1 MNKHIRKILGGAALL
16 ASVSFSV
23 LAQAQTLDQVLE
35 QARAARAAEE
45 ALAQQRVSEFNAMSD
60 ADKQRAMQTIAQQR
74 AAIQTEVDAKT
85 KTYSDNDLRINQMN
99 GELRDKAEQLGVGQ
113 VFGLARQVAGD
124 AISPFQQSLINAQFA
139 NEAPQ
144 DRISFLT
151 ELAASERSL
160 TTAQLERLFVELS
173 RELVGSGQVAKYN
186 GTVVEPNGNPRNAEI
201 VRIGPFNAVAEGE
214 FLAYIPELSRL
225 NIMPRQPE
233 EFSGEAVALQNATS
247 GYVNTVVDSTRG
259 VMLNMYVERP
269 TFVERIVNG
278 EVEINYTILAVGAA
292 GAIPFFFQLIYLIFA
307 RLGVAAQM
315 RNLQQPKKNNAL
327 GRVLLAFKGDGAAIE
342 EEAEIAELR
351 ISEAV
356 MREVPKLERFQPLL
370 RLVVA
375 AGPLLGLIGTVV
387 GMILTFQSI
396 TETGSSDPKLMANGI
411 GTAMIA
417 TLLGL
422 GIAVPMLFANA
433 LLNSLSRSIVQILDE
448 QSAGMLAEN
457 LEKRKHG

>member
-1 MNKHIRKILGGAALL
+1 MNKHIRKILGGAALM

-23 LAQAQTLDQVLE
+23 LVQAQTLDQVLE
-35 QARAARAAEE
+35 QARAARAAED
-45 ALAQQRVSEFNAMSD
+45 ALAQQRASEFNAMSD

-74 AAIQTEVDAKT
+74 AAIQAQVDAKT
-85 KTYSDNDLRINQMN
+85 QTYSDNDLRINQMN

-139 NEAPQ
+139 GEEQ

-151 ELAASERSL
+151 ELSTTERSL
-160 TTAQLERLFVELS
+160 TTAQLERLYVELS
-173 RELVGSGQVAKYN
+173 REMVGMGQVAKYN

-201 VRIGPFNAVAEGE
+201 VRIGAFNAVADGQ
-214 FLAYIPELSRL
+214 FLSYIPELSRL
-225 NIMPRQPE
+225 NIMPRQPV

-278 EVEINYTILAVGAA
+278 EVEINYTILAVGLA
-292 GAIPFFFQLIYLIFA
+292 GTIPFFFQLIYLIFA

>member
-1 MNKHIRKILGGAALL
+1 MNKHIRKILGGAALM

-23 LAQAQTLDQVLE
+23 LVQAQTLDQVLE
-35 QARAARAAEE
+35 QARAARAAED
-45 ALAQQRVSEFNAMSD
+45 ALAQQRASEFNAMSD

-74 AAIQTEVDAKT
+74 AAIQAQVDAKT
-85 KTYSDNDLRINQMN
+85 QTYSDNDLRINQMN

-113 VFGLARQVAGD
+113 VFGLARQIAGD
-124 AISPFQQSLINAQFA
+124 AISPFQQSLINAQYA
-139 NEAPQ
+139 GEEQ

-151 ELAASERSL
+151 ELSTTERSL
-160 TTAQLERLFVELS
+160 TTAQLERLYVELS
-173 RELVGSGQVAKYN
+173 REMVGMGQVAKYN

-201 VRIGPFNAVAEGE
+201 VRIGAFNAVADGE
-214 FLAYIPELSRL
+214 FLSYIPELSRL

-278 EVEINYTILAVGAA
+278 EVEINYTILAVGLA
-292 GAIPFFFQLIYLIFA
+292 GTIPFFFQLIYLIFA

>member
-1 MNKHIRKILGGAALL
+1 MNKHIRKILGGAALM

-23 LAQAQTLDQVLE
+23 LVQAQTLDQVLE
-35 QARAARAAEE
+35 QARAARAAED
-45 ALAQQRVSEFNAMSD
+45 ALAQQRASEFNAMSD

-74 AAIQTEVDAKT
+74 AAIQAQVDAKT
-85 KTYSDNDLRINQMN
+85 QTYSDNDLRINQMN

-113 VFGLARQVAGD
+113 VFGLARQIAGD
-124 AISPFQQSLINAQFA
+124 AISPFQQSLINAQYA
-139 NEAPQ
+139 GEEQ

-151 ELAASERSL
+151 ELSTTERSL
-160 TTAQLERLFVELS
+160 TTAQLERLYVELS
-173 RELVGSGQVAKYN
+173 REMVGMGQVAKYN

-201 VRIGPFNAVAEGE
+201 VRIGAFNAVADGE

-233 EFSGEAVALQNATS
+233 EFRGEAVALQNATS

-278 EVEINYTILAVGAA
+278 EVEINYTILAVGLA
-292 GAIPFFFQLIYLIFA
+292 GTIPFFFQLIYLIFA

>member
-1 MNKHIRKILGGAALL
+1 MNKHIRKILGGAALM

-23 LAQAQTLDQVLE
+23 LVQAQTLDQVLE
-35 QARAARAAEE
+35 QARAARAAED
-45 ALAQQRVSEFNAMSD
+45 ALAQQRASEFNAMSD

-74 AAIQTEVDAKT
+74 AAIQAQVDAKT
-85 KTYSDNDLRINQMN
+85 QTYSDNDLRINQMN

-139 NEAPQ
+139 GEEQ

-151 ELAASERSL
+151 ELSATERSL
-160 TTAQLERLFVELS
+160 TTAQLERLYVELS
-173 RELVGSGQVAKYN
+173 REMVGMGQVAKYN

-201 VRIGPFNAVAEGE
+201 VRIGAFNAVADGQ
-214 FLAYIPELSRL
+214 FLSYIPELSRL
-225 NIMPRQPE
+225 NIMPRQPV

-278 EVEINYTILAVGAA
+278 EVEINYTILAVGLA
-292 GAIPFFFQLIYLIFA
+292 GTIPFFFQLIYLIFA